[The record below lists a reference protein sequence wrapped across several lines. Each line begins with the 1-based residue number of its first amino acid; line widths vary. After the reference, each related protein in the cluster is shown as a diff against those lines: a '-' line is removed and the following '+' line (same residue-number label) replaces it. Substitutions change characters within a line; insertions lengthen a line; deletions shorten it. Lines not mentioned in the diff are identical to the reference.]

1 MARSHLTS
9 LTFAGALRTAL
20 LTELYDRERL
30 LRDVL
35 AGITVGIIAIPLS
48 MALAV
53 AVGVAPQYGLYT
65 AIVAGLVT
73 PLAGGARYSIS
84 GPTAAFVVIL
94 QPVAAEFGL
103 AGLAL
108 ASLMAGGLLVLMAL
122 ARLGRLIEYIPEPVT
137 LGFTAGIAIVIAT
150 LQVKDFLGL
159 PLTDLPADYLAKVHL
174 LAMTLPATH
183 GPTLLT
189 GAATLAVLVAW
200 KRIPGRVPGHL
211 PAVLAGTAVSILLAR
226 AGYPVDTI
234 GSRFSFTLPDGT
246 HGLGIPPLLPEFVL
260 PWHLDPSLLQF
271 DTLRALFPAALSIA
285 MLGAIE
291 SLLCAVVIDG
301 MTGERHQSNSELLG
315 QGIGNLAAPL
325 FGGFAATAALAR
337 SVANLRA
344 GATSPI
350 AGAVHALVVLAAVM
364 ILAPWLSYLPMASM
378 AALLLMVAW
387 SMSEAHRVR
396 HLLRA
401 APRRDVLVLLT
412 CLSLTVLLDMVVAI
426 GVGVVLASLLFMG
439 EVAAMTRVAD
449 ISTQPKV
456 TSVAR
461 ALPPGWAVYKI
472 TGPLFFAAAE
482 RIFAELDEQLPA
494 RGLLLYM
501 DAVPVLD
508 AGGLNALMKF
518 AEQANRHG
526 VEVVLTDV
534 PFQPLRTLARA
545 GIRPRPGQLSLA
557 SSLEEALVRL
567 SA

>member
-1 MARSHLTS
+1 MSRSHLTS
-9 LTFAGALRTAL
+9 LTFAGALRRSLA
-20 LTELYDRERL
+20 ESWSRERL
-30 LRDVL
+30 LRDIL
-35 AGITVGIIAIPLS
+35 AGVTVGIIAIPLS

-53 AVGVAPQYGLYT
+53 AVGVPPQYGLYT
-65 AIVAGLVT
+65 AIVAGLLT
-73 PLAGGARYSIS
+73 PLTGGARYSIS

-108 ASLMAGGLLVLMAL
+108 ASLMAGALLILMAL

-150 LQVKDFLGL
+150 LQVKDFFGL
-159 PLTDLPADYLAKVHL
+159 PLADLPAEYVGKVEALALALPHL
-174 LAMTLPATH
+174 HWPSLV
-183 GPTLLT
+183 T
-189 GAATLAVLVAW
+189 GAVTLAVLILW
-200 KRIPGRVPGHL
+200 KRVPGPITGHL
-211 PAVLAGTAVSILLAR
+211 PAVVAGTLVSIALTD
-226 AGYPVDTI
+226 AGFAVDTI
-234 GSRFSFTLPDGT
+234 GSRFEFTLPDGT
-246 HGLGIPPLLPEFVL
+246 RGQGIPPLLPQLML
-260 PWHLDPSLLQF
+260 PWQLDPSVLQF

-291 SLLCAVVIDG
+291 SLLCAVVIDA
-301 MTGERHQSNSELLG
+301 MTGERHQANSELLG

-325 FGGFAATAALAR
+325 FGGFASTAALAR

-344 GATSPI
+344 GATSPL
-350 AGAVHALVVLAAVM
+350 AAVVHALVVLLAVVL
-364 ILAPWLSYLPMASM
+364 LAPWLSHLPMASM

-396 HLLRA
+396 HLLRV

-439 EVAAMTRVAD
+439 EVAAMTRVTD
-449 ISTQPKV
+449 IGDKPKV
-456 TSVAR
+456 KAIRTV
-461 ALPPGWAVYKI
+461 PPGWTVWKI

-482 RIFAELDEQLPA
+482 RIFTELAEQLPE
-494 RGLLLYM
+494 RGLVLYM

-518 AEQANRHG
+518 VDHLNG
-526 VEVVLTDV
+526 KGIKVVLAEL
-534 PFQPLRTLARA
+534 PFQPLRTLAGA
-545 GIRPRPGQLSLA
+545 GITPRPGLLRFA
-557 SSLEEALVRL
+557 PSLEEALAIL
-567 SA
+567 PE